1 MALETTYAYDFPDL
15 FKRNMIDIW
24 NEHRARFPNSVHP
37 PDSEICTN
45 QVNKLKLMCGSCHLY
60 RWILKLAANLLTFLF
75 FAEFKRTTNY
85 SAIFHSILKSPNL
98 LFISQ
103 QHWKYK
109 NLSIIDTNFNN
120 HWFRWHDPCIK
131 NTFIALLALEIH
143 FYRTSW
149 QPYGLR
155 HLHALGIH

>member
-45 QVNKLKLMCGSCHLY
+45 QVNKLKLMCGSYHFY
-60 RWILKLAANLLTFLF
+60 RWILKLAANLFPFLF
-75 FAEFKRTTNY
+75 FAEFKRTTNC
-85 SAIFHSILKSPNL
+85 SAIFWNHSTFPLSWRCPKIHFTATLK
-98 LFISQ
+98 IQ
-103 QHWKYK
+103 
-109 NLSIIDTNFNN
+109 NLSIFVTNFNN

-131 NTFIALLALEIH
+131 NTFLAPISPWNALL
-143 FYRTSW
+143 
-149 QPYGLR
+149 
-155 HLHALGIH
+155 